1 MAAPTVSEL
10 TPARAGAWDA
20 YVAAHPCGTFCHRA
34 GWQHAVEKGAGH
46 RAPYLIAEDASG
58 IRGVMPLTLRKSA
71 LFGKALISNMFCV
84 YGGSLVSDLEAQAA
98 LDEAAWKIARENGI
112 DVLEC
117 RTVAPVHEGA
127 PGWRAG
133 GAKAA
138 TFIRDIPPGTGDEV
152 LLSIPRKQR
161 AVVRKTL
168 ERNLHCDWSPS
179 LRLVYDLY
187 ARSVHGLG
195 TPVFPF
201 KLFEALTE
209 AFPDNH
215 ILQVIHAPDGKPVAS
230 LVSFHDGRTVLPYY
244 AGGTVDA
251 RAYGAHDYMYYQ
263 LMLWARDR
271 GIKAFDFGRSK
282 VGTGPYSFK
291 KNWGFEPTPL
301 EYEFRLAEGAAL
313 PDLSPQNAKFALM
326 VQVWKKLP
334 LGVANLIGP
343 MLARHLG

>member
-1 MAAPTVSEL
+1 MTALTVSEL
-10 TPARAGAWDA
+10 APDRMDAWDT
-20 YVAAHPCGTFCHRA
+20 YVAAHPNGTFCHRA
-34 GWQHAVEKGAGH
+34 GWKRAVEDGAGH
-46 RAPYLIAEDASG
+46 RAPYLVAEGASG
-58 IRGVMPLTLRKSA
+58 IRGVMPLTLRKST

-84 YGGSLVSDLEAQAA
+84 YGGSLVSDAEAQAA
-98 LDEAAWKIARENGI
+98 LDDAAWSIATENGI
-112 DVLEC
+112 GVLEC
-117 RTVAPVHEGA
+117 RTVAPAHSGQA
-127 PGWRAG
+127 GWHSG

-138 TFIRDIPPGTGDEV
+138 TFIRDIPTGTGDEV

-168 ERNLHCDWSPS
+168 ERDLRCDWSPS

-187 ARSVHGLG
+187 ACSVHGLG

-201 KLFEALTE
+201 SLFEALAE
-209 AFPDNH
+209 AFPENH
-215 ILQVIHAPDGKPVAS
+215 VLQVIYASDGKAVAS
-230 LVSFHDGRTVLPYY
+230 LFSFHDGKTVLPYY

-263 LMLWARDR
+263 LMLWARER

-282 VGTGPYSFK
+282 VGSGPYSFK

-301 EYEFRLAEGAAL
+301 EYEFRLANGSAM

-326 VQVWKKLP
+326 VKAWKRLP
-334 LGVANLIGP
+334 LGVANRLGP